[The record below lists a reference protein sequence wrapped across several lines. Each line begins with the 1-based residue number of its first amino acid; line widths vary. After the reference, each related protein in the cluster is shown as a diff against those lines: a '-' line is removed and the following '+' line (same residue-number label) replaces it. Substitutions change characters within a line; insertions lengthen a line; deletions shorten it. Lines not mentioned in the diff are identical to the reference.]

1 MGAPF
6 KITPPH
12 LSQRCSRSALAF
24 SFFPSVV
31 FAMTR
36 LSGESGALIY
46 DDVPDLIYRCRAADK
61 MLAASLDQHERDRE
75 QFAARLSASESECAR
90 LTAQLAAATA
100 RAGEAERDRDVACS
114 NVDALMEKYQAARAA
129 LDSPRAAM
137 EQCDA
142 VISIGKER
150 DDAMTALRE
159 LWLVCENGDLINENH
174 PVRDVVVAALRAGG
188 GR

>member
-1 MGAPF
+1 
-6 KITPPH
+6 
-12 LSQRCSRSALAF
+12 
-24 SFFPSVV
+24 
-31 FAMTR
+31 
-36 LSGESGALIY
+36 
-46 DDVPDLIYRCRAADK
+46 
-61 MLAASLDQHERDRE
+61 
-75 QFAARLSASESECAR
+75 
-90 LTAQLAAATA
+90 
-100 RAGEAERDRDVACS
+100 
-114 NVDALMEKYQAARAA
+114 VDALMEKYQAARAA